1 MMIYFMCA
9 IERTEKPGM
18 RIFSFMEA
26 TNEKKDRSLL
36 RDIAH
41 KAMVDRGMIPN
52 FSTAVIAELAAITA
66 SASTSSM
73 GIMVD
78 LRKLLW
84 CSLDNDDS
92 KDLDQLSVAERIA
105 DNRIKILIAISD
117 VDAIVKR
124 ESAIDRHAQQN
135 TTSVYTIA
143 EVFPMIP
150 EKLSTDITSLN
161 FEHDRL
167 AVVIEMTTGNDG
179 TVIASALYQALVRNR
194 ARLSYNETAAWLDGT
209 GEMPASVKSYPG
221 MEGNLRLQ
229 DEIAHKM
236 RSKRFQNGSLSFET
250 IEAKPVFSGEKLLNF
265 VPETHNRAKEI
276 IEDFMIAANGITAQ
290 YLTSRTIASIR
301 RMVRTP
307 KRWDRIITL
316 AAEYGAF
323 LPDQPDSKAL
333 DLFLVSSKKKDPL
346 RFPDLSL
353 SVIKLLGSG
362 EYVVHVPGM
371 PSEGHFGLAV
381 RDYSHSTAPNRRY
394 PDLITQRLLKA
405 AIASLPSPYT
415 NNELAILAA
424 HCTEAEDSAKKVER
438 QVEKSAAALILESRV
453 GDRFDGI
460 VTGAS
465 QKGTWVRIMDPPLE
479 GKLEVGFEG
488 LDVGNRVT
496 VQLVSTDVERGFIDF
511 KRVSGK

>member
-1 MMIYFMCA
+1 MCA
-9 IERTEKPGM
+9 IERTAIHSI

-41 KAMVDRGMIPN
+41 KAMIDRGMIPN
-52 FSTAVIAELAAITA
+52 FSTAVIAELAAITMPA
-66 SASTSSM
+66 AAGNA

-92 KDLDQLSVAERIA
+92 RDLDQLSAAERI
-105 DNRIKILIAISD
+105 DNDRIKILIAISD
-117 VDAIVKR
+117 VDAVVKK
-124 ESAIDRHAQQN
+124 ESVIDRHARQN
-135 TTSVYTIA
+135 TTSVYTFA

-161 FEHDRL
+161 FERDRL
-167 AVVIEMTTGNDG
+167 AVVIEMTIGTDG
-179 TVIASALYQALVRNR
+179 SVIASSLYQALVRNR
-194 ARLSYNETAAWLDGT
+194 ARLSYDETAAWLDGT
-209 GEMPASVKSYPG
+209 GSMPTGVKSYPG
-221 MEGNLRLQ
+221 MEGSLRLQ
-229 DEIAHKM
+229 DGTAQKM
-236 RSKRFQNGSLSFET
+236 RQLRFQNGALSFET
-250 IEAKPVFSGEKLLNF
+250 IAAKPVFSGERLLNF
-265 VPETHNRAKEI
+265 IPETHNRAKVL
-276 IEDFMIAANGITAQ
+276 IEEFMIASNGITAR
-290 YLTSRTIASIR
+290 YLESRKIASIR
-301 RMVRTP
+301 RVVQTP
-307 KRWDRIITL
+307 KRWDRIVSL
-316 AAEYGAF
+316 AAEHNAF

-333 DLFLVSSKKKDPL
+333 DAFLVSSKKKDPL

-362 EYVVHVPGM
+362 EYVVRIPGT
-371 PSEGHFGLAV
+371 PGEGHFGLAV
-381 RDYSHSTAPNRRY
+381 QDYSHSTAPNRRY
-394 PDLITQRLLKA
+394 PDLITQRLLKST
-405 AIASLPSPYT
+405 IASLPSPYT
-415 NNELAILAA
+415 NNELVILAA

-438 QVEKSAAALILESRV
+438 QVEKSAAALILESRI
-453 GDRFDGI
+453 GDRFDAI

-496 VQLVSTDVERGFIDF
+496 VELVSTDVERGFIDF